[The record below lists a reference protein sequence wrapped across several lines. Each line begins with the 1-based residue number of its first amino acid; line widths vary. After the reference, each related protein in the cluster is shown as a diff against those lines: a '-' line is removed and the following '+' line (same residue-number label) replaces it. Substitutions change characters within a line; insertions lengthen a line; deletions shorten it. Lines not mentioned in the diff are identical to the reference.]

1 MNIKESLDKLKTLLG
16 ADASDALSIISDI
29 ERQNQ
34 DRDRAMKAA
43 NKESEERRIEIE
55 EKDAVIK
62 SKDDEIAKTLSP
74 EAKAEIAELRKIKE
88 AHEALLTA
96 KAAETL
102 ASWTEKAKLLSIDK
116 TDKRYD
122 KVEKIKGKFILPTEG
137 QELTPDQIAKNI
149 ETYDLLTEAGYFAV
163 ETQKPGGAPPA
174 NNADVPQPGST
185 LGYVQSISKTQ

>member
-43 NKESEERRIEIE
+43 NKESEERRIELE

-116 TDKRYD
+116 TDKRYE

>member
-43 NKESEERRIEIE
+43 NKESEERRIELE

-74 EAKAEIAELRKIKE
+74 EAKAEIAELRKVKE

-116 TDKRYD
+116 T
-122 KVEKIKGKFILPTEG
+122 
-137 QELTPDQIAKNI
+137 
-149 ETYDLLTEAGYFAV
+149 
-163 ETQKPGGAPPA
+163 
-174 NNADVPQPGST
+174 
-185 LGYVQSISKTQ
+185 

>member
-43 NKESEERRIEIE
+43 NKESEERRIELE

-122 KVEKIKGKFILPTEG
+122 KVEKIKGKFIMPKEG
-137 QELTPDQIAKNI
+137 EELTPDQIAKNI

-174 NNADVPQPGST
+174 NNADVPKTGST
-185 LGYVQSISKTQ
+185 LGYVQSIPKTQ

>member
-34 DRDRAMKAA
+34 DRDRAMKSA
-43 NKESEERRIEIE
+43 NKESEERRIALE

-62 SKDDEIAKTLSP
+62 SKDEEIAKILSP

-88 AHEALLTA
+88 AHEALLSA

-122 KVEKIKGKFILPTEG
+122 KVEKIKGKFIMPAEG

-163 ETQKPGGAPPA
+163 ETQNAGGASPTKVTTSDT
-174 NNADVPQPGST
+174 NF
-185 LGYVQSISKTQ
+185 KFFKEK

>member
-43 NKESEERRIEIE
+43 NKESEERRIELE

-122 KVEKIKGKFILPTEG
+122 KVEKIKGKFIMPKEG
-137 QELTPDQIAKNI
+137 EELTPDQIAKNI